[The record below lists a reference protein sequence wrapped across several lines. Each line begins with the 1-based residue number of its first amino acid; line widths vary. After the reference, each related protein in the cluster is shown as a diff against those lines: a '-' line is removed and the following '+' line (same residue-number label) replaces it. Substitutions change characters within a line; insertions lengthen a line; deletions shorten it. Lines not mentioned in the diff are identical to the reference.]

1 MKRGRYYLSRVIKLG
16 ELNQSR
22 LLDAI
27 AKAPV
32 VPIGEFVWTITDV
45 TDRRS
50 ATSPYVFGNLA
61 KFSRQG
67 TVKLVDEPTKQ
78 QVEAVAPNLLEA
90 SAPFVYLPEFSG
102 IAFLHVWNGIQED
115 VFPRRFKAIIEAA
128 YDNFFVDCTIEPVA
142 DYRAF
147 LEKLSSLNKIT
158 ELSAR
163 VHPPNPLFGRLWGS
177 LDKYV
182 KRRQATEVAI
192 RETTDSSKGLSTE
205 LVKLIERILENPKYQ
220 PKSEPDITDAAM
232 LMAADGYG
240 HGKAVG
246 IEGDTE
252 VVVRTAESQKSFLFE
267 KEPEPEMLATAARM
281 HFERVSEERDMG
293 H

>member
-1 MKRGRYYLSRVIKLG
+1 MKRGRYYLARVIKLG
-16 ELNQSR
+16 ELNQTR

-27 AKAPV
+27 VKAPI
-32 VPIGEFVWTITDV
+32 VPIGQFEWTITDV
-45 TDRRS
+45 IDRRR

-61 KFSRQG
+61 KYTREG
-67 TVKLVDEPTKQ
+67 TVKIVDEPAKQ
-78 QVEAVAPNLLEA
+78 QVQAIAPNLLEA

-102 IAFLHVWNGIQED
+102 LTFLHVWNGIQED

-128 YDNFFVDCTIEPVA
+128 YDNFFVDCTIEPVT

-147 LEKLSSLNKIT
+147 LEKLSSLDKIT
-158 ELSAR
+158 ELSAK

-177 LDKYV
+177 LNNYV
-182 KRRQATEVAI
+182 KRRQASEIAV
-192 RETTDSSKGLSTE
+192 RETTDSSKGLSTD

-220 PKSEPDITDAAM
+220 PKTEPDITDAAM

-240 HGKAVG
+240 SGKAVG
-246 IEGDTE
+246 MDGDTE
-252 VVVRTAESQKSFLFE
+252 VVVRTNESQKSFLFE
-267 KEPEPEMLATAARM
+267 KEPEPEMLATAARVQ
-281 HFERVSEERDMG
+281 FERVSEERDMG

>member
-32 VPIGEFVWTITDV
+32 VPIGKFVWTITDV
-45 TDRRS
+45 TDHRD
-50 ATSPYVFGNLA
+50 AISPYVFGNLA

-67 TVKLVDEPTKQ
+67 MVKLVDEPAKQ

-102 IAFLHVWNGIQED
+102 LTFLHFWNGIQED

-142 DYRAF
+142 DYRVF
-147 LEKLSSLNKIT
+147 LDKLRSLNKIT
-158 ELSAR
+158 QLSAH
-163 VHPPNPLFGRLWGS
+163 VHPPNPLYGRLWGS

-182 KRRQATEVAI
+182 KRRQASEVVI
-192 RETTDSSKGLSTE
+192 RETSDSSKGLSTD
-205 LVKLIERILENPKYQ
+205 LIKLIERILENPKYQ

-240 HGKAVG
+240 YGKAVG
-246 IEGDTE
+246 IEGDAE
-252 VVVRTAESQKSFLFE
+252 VIVRTTESQKSFLFE
-267 KEPEPEMLATAARM
+267 KEPEPEMLAIAARLQ
-281 HFERVSEERDMG
+281 FERVSVERDMG

>member
-1 MKRGRYYLSRVIKLG
+1 MKRGRYYLARVIKLG
-16 ELNQSR
+16 ELNQTR

-27 AKAPV
+27 VKAPI
-32 VPIGEFVWTITDV
+32 VPIGQFEWTITDV
-45 TDRRS
+45 IDRRR

-61 KFSRQG
+61 KYTREG
-67 TVKLVDEPTKQ
+67 TVKIVDEPAKQ
-78 QVEAVAPNLLEA
+78 QVQAIAPNLLEA

-102 IAFLHVWNGIQED
+102 LTFLHVWNGIQED

-128 YDNFFVDCTIEPVA
+128 YDNFFVDCTIEPVT

-147 LEKLSSLNKIT
+147 LEKLSSLDKIT
-158 ELSAR
+158 ELSAK

-177 LDKYV
+177 LNNYV
-182 KRRQATEVAI
+182 KRRQASEIAV
-192 RETTDSSKGLSTE
+192 RETTDSSKGLSTD

-220 PKSEPDITDAAM
+220 PKTEPDITDAAM

-240 HGKAVG
+240 SGKAVG
-246 IEGDTE
+246 MDGDTE
-252 VVVRTAESQKSFLFE
+252 VVVRTNESQKSFLFE
-267 KEPEPEMLATAARM
+267 KEPEPEMLATAARVR
-281 HFERVSEERDMG
+281 FERVSEERDMG